1 MIRGSRHTTPS
12 MVLWNE
18 FDRIPRRQ
26 QACGS
31 LRIILQG
38 NRRTHEVIG
47 TLVTCARRGS
57 VSGLETFS
65 DIGASAAHVAE

>member
-1 MIRGSRHTTPS
+1 VRSAQGCFSPS
-12 MVLWNE
+12 EAGFEGIGDGLPCMSAN
-18 FDRIPRRQ
+18 
-26 QACGS
+26 
-31 LRIILQG
+31 
-38 NRRTHEVIG
+38 G